1 MPDAIIFAIDAESTF
16 WLQGRKY
23 RVGEQGM
30 RALKLIALMVEA
42 SDRGTRSPSC
52 LLSYRARARDVVQS
66 PPRALLVYVAEKA
79 TNPAVQ
85 RAAIWLRGRCRGSLG
100 TATLAR
106 LWMSADVGL
115 RKEITRAFK
124 RMEAWDYLRVI
135 ETSDPNLRIR
145 RLANQPT
152 PRAFP
157 VRLARFLA
165 CIKRREVGRSAP
177 LFLSDVC
184 DPTGGRPAKPDWLIR
199 RILEHIRWLVRAPV
213 ERDEPEHSR

>member
-1 MPDAIIFAIDAESTF
+1 
-16 WLQGRKY
+16 
-23 RVGEQGM
+23 
-30 RALKLIALMVEA
+30 MVEE

-52 LLSYRARARDVVQS
+52 LLPYRPMVREMMQS
-66 PPRALLVYVAEKA
+66 PPRALLIYVAATA
-79 TNPAVQ
+79 TNPTVQ

-115 RKEITRAFK
+115 RKEVTRAFK

-135 ETSDPNLRIR
+135 ETSDPNPRIR

-165 CIKRREVGRSAP
+165 RIKRREAGPSGTAVSQRQLRSDRRPTRQTAVAHPADSGAHP
-177 LFLSDVC
+177 LARPRASRSRG
-184 DPTGGRPAKPDWLIR
+184 TGALPLAA
-199 RILEHIRWLVRAPV
+199 RWSPSFSFFVAG
-213 ERDEPEHSR
+213 